1 MYLTTDGL
9 KKMAALSVAALK
21 SEGTPLNDSITK
33 AAMDNEMNSDQVKRM
48 VETTNQLAYLS
59 ELDGQED
66 RTFEFDVANYDDILD
81 GMVPGVGMD
90 KAASVTTGMSPL
102 ELVSGSFTPQLEKV
116 ATEKEAT
123 IEKWGKNQKL
133 QALKKVASQQR
144 NVLEELEANE
154 HDNLV
159 KLAQHRAIVSR
170 DPEALLKMAKFD
182 NGSQM
187 AKIVFGHEK
196 VATDVHQLWTADDM
210 KHVQAFSDRLAMCK
224 QAQEQKEVLKPKVEE
239 AEGILKE
246 AFIAAAANAAKAA
259 FRGKA
264 GATAAKSTGGMAKMK
279 KAYGAFDAIDSTN
292 EVRKGTKKTHDAWS
306 SLRG

>member
-1 MYLTTDGL
+1 MHLTTDGL

-21 SEGTPLNDSITK
+21 NEGTTLNDSITK
-33 AAMDNEMNSDQVKRM
+33 VAMDNEMNSDQVKRM

-59 ELDGQED
+59 ELDGQDD

-90 KAASVTTGMSPL
+90 KAASETTGMNPM
-102 ELVSGSFTPQLEKV
+102 ELVSKGFNPQMEKAAAEKD
-116 ATEKEAT
+116 ATF
-123 IEKWGKNQKL
+123 EKWGKNQKL
-133 QALKKVASQQR
+133 QALKKIASQQR
-144 NVLEELEANE
+144 NVLDELEASE

-170 DPEALLKMAKFD
+170 DPEALTKMASFS
-182 NGSQM
+182 NGAQM

-196 VATDVHQLWTADDM
+196 VASNVHQLWSEKDLKDLHAL
-210 KHVQAFSDRLAMCK
+210 SDRLDMCK
-224 QAQEQKEVLKPKVEE
+224 QAQEQKQALKPRVEA

-246 AFIAAAANAAKAA
+246 AFVAAAINSARAVFGKGAVAKASA
-259 FRGKA
+259 SPTMGKL
-264 GATAAKSTGGMAKMK
+264 K
-279 KAYGAFDAIDSTN
+279 KAYGAFEAVDSTN